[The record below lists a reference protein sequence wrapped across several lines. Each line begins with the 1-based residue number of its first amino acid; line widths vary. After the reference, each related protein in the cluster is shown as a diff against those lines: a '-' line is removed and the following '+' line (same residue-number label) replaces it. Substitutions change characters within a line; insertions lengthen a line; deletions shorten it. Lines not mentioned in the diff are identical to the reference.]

1 MTLSIKKLRVNQSS
15 DSSSQTACCG
25 LWTAYL
31 FFLAMALSGTIY
43 GQGIISLWP
52 DEAIPNYRESEEQEE
67 RIEKDIV
74 RYAKVQKPEI
84 DVYLPSKKN
93 ATGEAVVICPGG
105 GYQILAWDWE
115 GLDIASW
122 LNSHGIAAIV
132 LKYRLPL
139 AKSNIVRHKSP
150 LLDAQRAIRYVR
162 YHALEW
168 NIDPSRIGI
177 MGFSAGGHL
186 ASTAGT
192 HYDLGNPDASDSV
205 ERMSS
210 RPDFMILMYPVITF
224 SEDVM
229 HSGSREALL
238 GEDPSDELVRFF
250 SGELNVT
257 EDTPPTFLVHAADD
271 LGVPVENSLLF
282 FEALKK
288 NKIPVEMHIFPKG
301 GHGFSLGIGMGH
313 LATWPDMCIRWI
325 NWLEE

>member
-1 MTLSIKKLRVNQSS
+1 MKAFYIIIFMTLFSGGAVNAQSIIP
-15 DSSSQTACCG
+15 
-25 LWTAYL
+25 LW
-31 FFLAMALSGTIY
+31 S
-43 GQGIISLWP
+43 
-52 DEAIPNYRESEEQEE
+52 DEAIPNYRESGEQEE
-67 RIEKDIV
+67 LIKGDIV
-74 RYAKVQKPEI
+74 MYSKVQKPEI
-84 DVYLPSKKN
+84 YVFLPAKKH

-122 LNSHGIAAIV
+122 FNSHGIAAII

-139 AKSNIVRHKSP
+139 AKSNIVPNKSP
-150 LLDAQRAIRYVR
+150 LLDAQRAMRYVR
-162 YHALEW
+162 YHADEW
-168 NIDPSRIGI
+168 NIDPSRIGV

-192 HYDLGNPDASDSV
+192 HYDFGNPDAKDPV
-205 ERMSS
+205 DRQSS

-224 SEDVM
+224 STEVM
-229 HSGSREALL
+229 HRGSRDALL
-238 GEDPSDELVRFF
+238 GKDPSDELIRFY

-271 LGVPVENSLLF
+271 KSVPVENSLLF

-288 NKIPVEMHIFPKG
+288 NDVPVEMHIFPEG

-313 LATWPDMCIRWI
+313 LATWPDMCIRWM